1 MVDDPSAWLMSLPW
15 THIALVLS
23 AGLNLALLIAL
34 PFRRAINGIIV
45 NVYRRWGE
53 REDERRQIL
62 RDLYAKM
69 DTVSHDY
76 LFALV
81 AAEMAHGVAA
91 GPQRQLLLDQQN
103 AMTPRLQAVQ
113 TFLAQHELDLPRDV
127 RQIVE
132 RLRMEILLPAGQTNA
147 DASAILRHSEA
158 VTRLTRAVKGA
169 VTRHIHRGAWPG
181 MRFGRR
187 TVP

>member
-1 MVDDPSAWLMSLPW
+1 MVDDPSAWLRSLPW

-62 RDLYAKM
+62 RELHAKM
-69 DTVSHDY
+69 DPASHDY
-76 LFALV
+76 LFAVV
-81 AAEMAHGVAA
+81 AAEMAHGAA
-91 GPQRQLLLDQQN
+91 GGPQRQALLDQQQ
-103 AMTPRLQAVQ
+103 AITPRLEAVQ
-113 TFLAQHELDLPRDV
+113 AFLAEHELDFPADV

-132 RLRMEILLPAGQTNA
+132 KLRTEMILPAGQTGA
-147 DASAILRHSEA
+147 DTGAILRHSEA
-158 VTRLTRAVKGA
+158 VTRLTRAVKAA
-169 VTRHIHRGAWPG
+169 VTRHLQGGAWPG

>member
-45 NVYRRWGE
+45 NVYRRWAE

-81 AAEMAHGVAA
+81 AAEMAHDVAA
-91 GPQRQLLLDQQN
+91 GPQRQLLLDHQN

-132 RLRMEILLPAGQTNA
+132 RLRMEILLPASQTNV

-158 VTRLTRAVKGA
+158 VARLTRAVKGA

-181 MRFGRR
+181 TRFGRP

>member
-1 MVDDPSAWLMSLPW
+1 MVDDPSAWLRSLPW

-23 AGLNLALLIAL
+23 VGLNVALLIAL
-34 PFRRAINGIIV
+34 PFRRAVNGIIV
-45 NVYRRWGE
+45 NVYRRWSE
-53 REDERRQIL
+53 RQDERRQIL
-62 RDLYAKM
+62 RELYEKM

-81 AAEMAHGVAA
+81 AAEMAHGAAA
-91 GPQRQLLLDQQN
+91 GPQRQVLLDQQH
-103 AMTPRLQAVQ
+103 ALTPKLEAVQ

-132 RLRMEILLPAGQTNA
+132 KLRMEMIVPAGQTNA
-147 DASAILRHSEA
+147 DPSAILRHSEA

-169 VTRHIHRGAWPG
+169 VTSHIQRGAWPG